1 MSFLWD
7 VLKAKSNYQK
17 HKVSFEE
24 AQSVF
29 SDPLAVT
36 FDDLVHSGQEQRE
49 IIVGHSN
56 QGRLLFVCFA
66 EYNGIVRLISARE
79 ATRQERKNH
88 ENNISF

>member
-24 AQSVF
+24 AQCVF
-29 SDPLAVT
+29 ADPLAVT
-36 FDDLVHSGQEQRE
+36 FDDLVHSVQEQRE
-49 IIVGHSN
+49 IIIGNSN

-66 EYNGIVRLISARE
+66 EYNSIVRLISARD
-79 ATRQERKNH
+79 ATRQERKNY

>member
-7 VLKAKSNYQK
+7 ILKAKSNYQK

-29 SDPLAVT
+29 LDPLAVT

-49 IIVGHSN
+49 IIIGSSN

-66 EYNGIVRLISARE
+66 EHNGVVRLISARE
-79 ATRQERKNH
+79 PTRQERKNY
-88 ENNISF
+88 ENNLSF

>member
-7 VLKAKSNYQK
+7 ILKARSNYQK

-29 SDPLAVT
+29 LDTLAVT
-36 FDDLVHSGQEQRE
+36 FDDFVHSEQERRE
-49 IIVGHSN
+49 IIIGHSS
-56 QGRLLFVCFA
+56 QGRLLFVCFS
-66 EYNGIVRLISARE
+66 EYREIVRLISARE
-79 ATRQERKNH
+79 ATRQERKNY